1 MEAGIESTQALS
13 KQSGFSVL
21 NQFEQWLKP
30 VGRGALKACTHP
42 LFSPS
47 QSPQADAVFTQRLSL
62 QNGRPFSW
70 VGRGRGKRRR
80 GAVPAS
86 AGVLAALPAENAC
99 TAGPS
104 QRGVGVL

>member
-42 LFSPS
+42 LLSPS
-47 QSPQADAVFTQRLSL
+47 QSSGAGAVFTQRLSL

-70 VGRGRGKRRR
+70 VGRGTEKAEER
-80 GAVPAS
+80 GAPAS
-86 AGVLAALPAENAC
+86 RGAGFPAC
-99 TAGPS
+99 
-104 QRGVGVL
+104 